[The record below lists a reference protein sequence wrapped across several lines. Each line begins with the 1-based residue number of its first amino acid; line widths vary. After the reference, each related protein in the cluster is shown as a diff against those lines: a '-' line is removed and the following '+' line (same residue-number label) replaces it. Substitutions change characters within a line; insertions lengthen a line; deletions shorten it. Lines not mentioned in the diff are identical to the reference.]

1 MVTGDDRRGPV
12 PWVVMLQAVRKL
24 FAAKEAEPEPADGKV
39 TLADVLRRDWF
50 EQWYQPKIDLRSK
63 RLVGAEALLRARR
76 PDGRLISPGAFL
88 PGASETDM
96 LALTERVILTALR
109 DFEDCAALGAAVKLS
124 VNVPVSAFVRLPIVQ
139 MLRDERPAAGN
150 WPGLILEVTE
160 DEAMKDLEI
169 ANEIAGELRALN
181 CSLALDDFGA
191 GYSSLA
197 RLRQL
202 PFSELKI
209 DRSYVTDCNLDKV
222 NAGLCETIVEL
233 AKRFELKTVAEGIE
247 TAHESHKLQGIGCD
261 IGQGYLFA
269 RPMPKA
275 HFVSVL
281 GRRMVG
287 GPKPA
292 AKPQPGLLRGLFAET

>member
-1 MVTGDDRRGPV
+1 
-12 PWVVMLQAVRKL
+12 MLQRLQKL
-24 FAAKEAEPEPADGKV
+24 FAPTDSEPEPLNGKV

-50 EQWYQPKIDLRSK
+50 ELWYQPKIDLKAK
-63 RLVGAEALLRARR
+63 RLVGAEALVRARR
-76 PDGRLISPGAFL
+76 PDGDMISPGAFL
-88 PGASETDM
+88 PGAAEADM

-109 DFEDCAALGAAVKLS
+109 DFEDCAAQGANLKLS
-124 VNVPVSAFVRLPIVQ
+124 VNVPAPAFVKLPIVR
-139 MLRDERPAAGN
+139 MLREERPAAAS

-160 DEAMKDLEI
+160 DEVMHDLKI
-169 ANEIAGELRALN
+169 AQEVADELRALN

-209 DRSYVTDCNLDKV
+209 DRSYVINCDQDKV

-233 AKRFELKTVAEGIE
+233 AKRFGLKTVAEGIE
-247 TAHESHKLQGIGCD
+247 TPHESHKLQGIGCD
-261 IGQGYLFA
+261 IGQGFLFA
-269 RPMPKA
+269 KPMPKDT
-275 HFVSVL
+275 FVDLL

-287 GPKPA
+287 APA
-292 AKPQPGLLRGLFAET
+292 RPEKRSGAAAMLRGLFAGT

>member
-1 MVTGDDRRGPV
+1 MLP
-12 PWVVMLQAVRKL
+12 MLQKL
-24 FAAKEAEPEPADGKV
+24 FAAKKQVEPAPVNGKV
-39 TLADVLRRDWF
+39 TLADVLRLDWF
-50 EQWYQPKIDLRSK
+50 DLWYQPKIDLRG
-63 RLVGAEALLRARR
+63 RYLVGAEALVRARR
-76 PDGRLISPGAFL
+76 PDGSMISPGAFL
-88 PGASETDM
+88 PGAAEADM

-109 DFEDCAALGAAVKLS
+109 DFEDCAAQGVSLKLS
-124 VNVPVSAFVRLPIVQ
+124 VNVPASAFVKLPIAK
-139 MLRDERPAAGN
+139 MLREQRPTAET

-160 DEAMKDLEI
+160 DEVMHDLAI
-169 ANEIAGELRALN
+169 AQEVADELRALH

-209 DRSYVTDCNLDKV
+209 DRSYVTNCHTDKV
-222 NAGLCETIVEL
+222 NGGLCETIVEL

-247 TAHESHKLQGIGCD
+247 STREAHKLQGIGCD

-269 RPMPKA
+269 KPMSKD
-275 HFVSVL
+275 HFVSML

-287 GPKPA
+287 TKPA
-292 AKPQPGLLRGLFAET
+292 AKPRPGAAGLLRGLFAET

>member
-1 MVTGDDRRGPV
+1 
-12 PWVVMLQAVRKL
+12 MLQVLHKL
-24 FAAKEAEPEPADGKV
+24 FASKTAEPEAVGGKV
-39 TLADVLRRDWF
+39 TLGDVLRRDWF
-50 EQWYQPKIDLRSK
+50 ELWYQPKIDLRSK
-63 RLVGAEALLRARR
+63 RLVGAEGLVRARR
-76 PDGRLISPGAFL
+76 PDGTLINPGAFL
-88 PGASETDM
+88 PGAKEEDM

-109 DFEDCAALGAAVKLS
+109 DFEDCAATGAAVKLS
-124 VNVPVSAFVRLPIVQ
+124 VNVPASAFVKLPIAQ
-139 MLRDERPAAGN
+139 MLREERPAAPN

-160 DEAMKDLEI
+160 DEVMHDLKI
-169 ANEIAGELRALN
+169 ANEVADELRALH

-209 DRSYVTDCNLDKV
+209 DKSYVTDCHLDRV

-247 TAHESHKLQGIGCD
+247 TTHESHKLQGIGCE

-269 RPMPKA
+269 KPMAKE
-275 HFVSVL
+275 HFLAVL
-281 GRRMVG
+281 GRRLVG
-287 GPKPA
+287 GSRPA
-292 AKPQPGLLRGLFAET
+292 VKSRATPGNMLRGLFAESN